1 MVVKLWVASGAGT
14 ASTAGNWFPSGAPG
28 VLDIARFALNAQN
41 CNWDIASVYSISI
54 EATYTGVIT
63 FSTNVSITSSL
74 TLEAEK
80 CITAGSAKSL
90 TFTGTAFYNTNQ
102 TYVKNNC
109 TDPFVNAAGRANLE
123 YIFTGNGSTPVLL
136 DTGRYPHVKYNG
148 SEFRAK
154 YVSNTLSTNANK
166 ISMQS
171 FTYQT
176 NAAVSHEIPTQND
189 RDLRWEI
196 DGQFNADAN
205 PSFHIPATSTCSA
218 FDGGY
223 GTWDFQAGS
232 TGGSGKFPT
241 SSSSSHGNYVT
252 VGLVFTWRNVE
263 LSNRAGATNPK
274 VLLHGTLYLDNLTV
288 NSGIWFG
295 NRPSEGAT
303 LLTINR
309 PKIRGTLGLKQ
320 VADGMYIS
328 GTPNL
333 DVAYGGTGLSM
344 IIQGRIPFGDSD
356 RTMVTTANLA
366 FSDGLL
372 SAGNGITLNP
382 IASQPSVSNTLWL
395 NSGASNALYLD
406 GAAVGG
412 GGGGG
417 GMSSFTVAGSSGSS
431 QTITNGNTLTI
442 AQGTGIT
449 SVASATDTV
458 TITNTGVTSNVAGTG
473 ITVSGATGAVTIGC
487 DLEGTELKSTGETGG
502 TKFLREDGDGTC
514 SWQTVSGGVAGIT
527 YRDEGVGLTTITNV
541 GSVDFVGAGV
551 TASSASSGS
560 VVVTIPGGGSG
571 GYPLFKH
578 DQDPTSSR
586 FNPHRLLV
594 NNDDIELGNAVGSG
608 KDVSVF
614 TPAMTTTGS
623 VQKFQ
628 ITATG
633 AAATNTGREFLFY
646 GTFSQS
652 RGRVIG
658 DDVVYEFDN
667 PMSGGSLPINHFFI
681 YNMAQVLLPATAPN
695 FSFIVTHQLKI
706 KSMDTDAGY
715 TPPNTVRV
723 IDAGEFT
730 LLNPLIDEENAVAHR
745 LFLVV
750 DSQYDVLN
758 RQGNM
763 ELGKTF

>member
-1 MVVKLWVASGAGT
+1 MVVKLWVASGAGN

-594 NNDDIELGNAVGSG
+594 NNDDIELGNAAGSG

-681 YNMAQVLLPATAPN
+681 YNMAQVVLPATAPN

>member
-1 MVVKLWVASGAGT
+1 MVVKLWVASGAGN

-594 NNDDIELGNAVGSG
+594 NNDDIELGNAAGSG

-758 RQGNM
+758 RQGKM

>member
-1 MVVKLWVASGAGT
+1 MVVKLWVASGAGN

-578 DQDPTSSR
+578 DENPTSSR

>member
-1 MVVKLWVASGAGT
+1 MVVKLWVASGAGN

-578 DQDPTSSR
+578 DENPTSSR

-594 NNDDIELGNAVGSG
+594 NNDDIELGNAAGSG

-681 YNMAQVLLPATAPN
+681 YNMAQVVLPATAPN

>member
-1 MVVKLWVASGAGT
+1 MVVKLWVASGAGN

-594 NNDDIELGNAVGSG
+594 NNDDIELGNAAGSG

-623 VQKFQ
+623 IQKFQ

-633 AAATNTGREFLFY
+633 AAATNTGREFVFY

>member
-1 MVVKLWVASGAGT
+1 MVVKLWVASGAGN

-90 TFTGTAFYNTNQ
+90 TFTGTALYNSNQ

-417 GMSSFTVAGSSGSS
+417 GRADVDAR
-431 QTITNGNTLTI
+431 
-442 AQGTGIT
+442 
-449 SVASATDTV
+449 
-458 TITNTGVTSNVAGTG
+458 
-473 ITVSGATGAVTIGC
+473 AV
-487 DLEGTELKSTGETGG
+487 
-502 TKFLREDGDGTC
+502 
-514 SWQTVSGGVAGIT
+514 
-527 YRDEGVGLTTITNV
+527 
-541 GSVDFVGAGV
+541 
-551 TASSASSGS
+551 
-560 VVVTIPGGGSG
+560 P
-571 GYPLFKH
+571 
-578 DQDPTSSR
+578 
-586 FNPHRLLV
+586 
-594 NNDDIELGNAVGSG
+594 
-608 KDVSVF
+608 
-614 TPAMTTTGS
+614 
-623 VQKFQ
+623 
-628 ITATG
+628 
-633 AAATNTGREFLFY
+633 
-646 GTFSQS
+646 
-652 RGRVIG
+652 
-658 DDVVYEFDN
+658 
-667 PMSGGSLPINHFFI
+667 
-681 YNMAQVLLPATAPN
+681 
-695 FSFIVTHQLKI
+695 
-706 KSMDTDAGY
+706 
-715 TPPNTVRV
+715 
-723 IDAGEFT
+723 
-730 LLNPLIDEENAVAHR
+730 
-745 LFLVV
+745 
-750 DSQYDVLN
+750 
-758 RQGNM
+758 
-763 ELGKTF
+763 

>member
-1 MVVKLWVASGAGT
+1 MVVKLWVASGAGN

-594 NNDDIELGNAVGSG
+594 NNDDIELGNAAGSG

-633 AAATNTGREFLFY
+633 AAATNTGREFLFN

>member
-1 MVVKLWVASGAGT
+1 MVVKLWVASGAGN
-14 ASTAGNWFPSGAPG
+14 ASTAGKWFPSGAPG

-594 NNDDIELGNAVGSG
+594 NNDDIELGNAAGSG

-681 YNMAQVLLPATAPN
+681 YNMAQVVLPATAPN

>member
-1 MVVKLWVASGAGT
+1 MVVKLWVASGAGN

-417 GMSSFTVAGSSGSS
+417 GMSSFTVARSSGSS

-594 NNDDIELGNAVGSG
+594 NNDDIELGNAAGSG

>member
-1 MVVKLWVASGAGT
+1 MVVKLWVASGAGN

-594 NNDDIELGNAVGSG
+594 NNDDIELGNAAGSG

-730 LLNPLIDEENAVAHR
+730 LLNPLIDEENAVVHR

>member
-1 MVVKLWVASGAGT
+1 MVVKLWVASGAGN

-594 NNDDIELGNAVGSG
+594 NNDDIELGNAAGSG

>member
-1 MVVKLWVASGAGT
+1 MVVKLWVASGAGN

-594 NNDDIELGNAVGSG
+594 NNDDIELGNAAGSG

-667 PMSGGSLPINHFFI
+667 TMSGGSLPINHFFI
-681 YNMAQVLLPATAPN
+681 YNMAQVVLPATAPN